1 MKHIRKFNESKEE
14 YSQEDIEDYYIDD
27 VGLPLEYPSYIQ
39 ISITPNDKS
48 IERINL
54 DS

>member
-1 MKHIRKFNESKEE
+1 MKYIRKFNE
-14 YSQEDIEDYYIDD
+14 
-27 VGLPLEYPSYIQ
+27 GLPLEYPSYIQ

-48 IERINL
+48 IERTNL